1 MTSNPDPVSS
11 AVVPAAVAPDRMSTQ
26 IEPAAGSASKAG
38 GHRVEHTAA
47 NERVQSVDVLRGFDM
62 FWISGGDHLFHALA
76 IATGWS
82 WVVFLSGQL
91 KHSSW
96 AGFTFYDLIQPLFLF
111 ITGMTL
117 PLSVGRRLARGQTRW
132 EVFRRL
138 LTRALFLVILGHLD
152 KNGAIAFDVPH
163 IRFTSVLGRI
173 GVAGLAAGVIIM
185 FARVRAQIMWAVGI
199 LIVYWALLTF
209 VPAPGQPAPS
219 FKQGVNIVDYLDQ
232 HVMPG
237 RLASGNH
244 DANGWFSTPPVV
256 ATVLMGALAGAWLLS
271 AGTMAR
277 KLLGLAGTGLS
288 LVALGWLWG
297 LQFPII
303 KHIWTSSY
311 VLYTAGW
318 SCLLL
323 ALFYAIIDGLRWR
336 RWAFLFLLIGMNPLL
351 IYFLGNTR
359 IVDFGYIAKFFL
371 GFSYASAPPDLRAVW
386 QALATIV
393 VELVFLYWLYR
404 RKFFWRV

>member
-1 MTSNPDPVSS
+1 V
-11 AVVPAAVAPDRMSTQ
+11 
-26 IEPAAGSASKAG
+26 G
-38 GHRVEHTAA
+38 HTAA
-47 NERVQSVDVLRGFDM
+47 EERVQSVDVLRGFDM

-76 IATGWS
+76 IATSWS
-82 WVVFLSGQL
+82 WVVYLSHQL
-91 KHSSW
+91 RHSSW

-138 LTRALFLVILGHLD
+138 LTRAIFLVILGHLD
-152 KNGAIAFDVPH
+152 KNGAISFDIPQ

-173 GVAGLAAGVIIM
+173 GVAGLAAGVVIM
-185 FARVRAQIMWAVGI
+185 FTRVRAQIMWVLGI
-199 LIVYWALLTF
+199 VIAYWALLTF
-209 VPAPGQPAPS
+209 VPAPGQPGPS
-219 FKQGVNIVDYLDQ
+219 FKQGINIVDYLDQ

-256 ATVLMGALAGAWLLS
+256 ATVLMGALAGAWLLCPR
-271 AGTMAR
+271 AMGR
-277 KLLGLAGTGLS
+277 KLLGLVGAGLG
-288 LVALGWLWG
+288 LVALGWVWG
-297 LQFPII
+297 LQCPII

-311 VLYTAGW
+311 VVYTGGW

-336 RWAFLFLLIGMNPLL
+336 RWAFPFLLIGMNPLM

-359 IVDFGYIAKFFL
+359 LVDFGYIAKFFL
-371 GFSYASAPPDLRAVW
+371 GFAYASAPLDMRAVW
-386 QALATIV
+386 QAAATMA

>member
-1 MTSNPDPVSS
+1 MTNSPDPANSTLM
-11 AVVPAAVAPDRMSTQ
+11 PAADAPDRT
-26 IEPAAGSASKAG
+26 PAKVQPVTGSAPKAG
-38 GHRVEHTAA
+38 GHRVEHTDAS
-47 NERVQSVDVLRGFDM
+47 ERVQSVDVLRGFDM

-138 LTRALFLVILGHLD
+138 LTRAIFLVVLGHLD

-173 GVAGLAAGVIIM
+173 GVAGVGAGGIIT
-185 FARVRAQIMWAVGI
+185 FTRVRAQILWVLGI
-199 LIVYWALLTF
+199 VVVYWVLLTF
-209 VPAPGQPAPS
+209 APAPGQPGPS

-244 DANGWFSTPPVV
+244 DANGWFSTPPVI
-256 ATVLMGALAGAWLLS
+256 ATVLMGALAGTWLLS
-271 AGTMAR
+271 EGTIAR
-277 KLLGLAGTGLS
+277 KGLG
-288 LVALGWLWG
+288 
-297 LQFPII
+297 
-303 KHIWTSSY
+303 
-311 VLYTAGW
+311 
-318 SCLLL
+318 
-323 ALFYAIIDGLRWR
+323 
-336 RWAFLFLLIGMNPLL
+336 
-351 IYFLGNTR
+351 
-359 IVDFGYIAKFFL
+359 
-371 GFSYASAPPDLRAVW
+371 
-386 QALATIV
+386 
-393 VELVFLYWLYR
+393 
-404 RKFFWRV
+404 